1 MLASIL
7 RTCVAGHAA
16 RVLLVLCVGVLIGPL
31 GGCKTVSGTGRSQL
45 NYMSTS
51 QELSLGREAYAEQMK
66 DAKKITSGPTYQM
79 VTQVCQRIAASA
91 ERLHPEATQG
101 FEWEFT
107 LVDDDATVNAWC
119 LPGGKIAIYTGLLKA
134 ADNEARLAAV
144 VGHEAAHAIARH
156 GGERMSQQ
164 MTAQILLQGAGV
176 GMSFSSMNPGLQQTT
191 LAALGLGSQV
201 GVLLPFSRAQ
211 ESEADEL
218 GLYIAADAGYD
229 PREAVQLWKNM
240 GALSG
245 GSAPPEWLSTHPAD
259 TTRIARLEKNMPK
272 AIEIYQSR
280 GGQ

>member
-1 MLASIL
+1 MALAASSL
-7 RTCVAGHAA
+7 RI
-16 RVLLVLCVGVLIGPL
+16 LVLAAFAAILPL
-31 GGCKTVSGTGRSQL
+31 TGCKTVSGTGRSQL
-45 NYMSTS
+45 NFMSVD
-51 QELSLGREAYAEQMK
+51 QELALGRDAYKEQMTGVQK
-66 DAKKITSGPTYQM
+66 VTSGPTYDM
-79 VTQVCQRIAASA
+79 VMRVCTRIAQSS

-107 LVDDDATVNAWC
+107 LIQDDATVNAWC

-164 MTAQILLQGAGV
+164 MTAQIILQGTAAGL
-176 GMSFSSMNPGLQQTT
+176 SFSSMNPGLQQTT
-191 LAALGLGSQV
+191 LAALGLGTQV
-201 GVLLPFSRAQ
+201 GVLLPFSRSQ
-211 ESEADEL
+211 ESEADEI

-229 PREAVQLWKNM
+229 PREAIQLWKNM

-259 TTRIARLEKNMPK
+259 TTRIKRLEALMPK
-272 AIEIYQSR
+272 AMEIYQSR
-280 GGQ
+280 GGT

>member
-1 MLASIL
+1 MATSNQVFSTARLLAAL
-7 RTCVAGHAA
+7 C
-16 RVLLVLCVGVLIGPL
+16 LVFLISPL
-31 GGCKTVSGTGRSQL
+31 GGCKTVSGTGRTQL
-45 NYMSTS
+45 NYLSPQ
-51 QELSLGREAYAEQMK
+51 QEIALGRDAYSEQLGQVTK
-66 DAKKITSGPTYQM
+66 VTSGPTYEM
-79 VTQVCQRIAASA
+79 VTRVCTRIAQSS
-91 ERLHPEATQG
+91 ERLHPEATKG

-107 LVDDDATVNAWC
+107 LVQDDDTVNAWC

-164 MTAQILLQGAGV
+164 MTVQILLQGAGA
-176 GMSFSSMNPGLQQTT
+176 GMSFSSMNPALQQTT
-191 LAALGLGSQV
+191 LAALGLGTQV
-201 GVLLPFSRAQ
+201 GVLLPFSRSQ

-245 GSAPPEWLSTHPAD
+245 GSAPPEWLSTHPSD
-259 TTRIARLEKNMPK
+259 TTRIARLEQCMPK
-272 AIEIYQSR
+272 AMEIYHSR
-280 GGQ
+280 GGS